1 MSPDHGEVESES
13 LTLRY
18 DPDRHGTGCTP
29 DGRNLMPGP
38 PRPPFRMRSISMRD
52 AVHALSSNQSRRAL
66 AAWQRPNVRELFDSL
81 VPTREELGAW
91 TELLK
96 IEFLRLRCQ
105 HTDRFA
111 ETAARA
117 DAGLIQSRGEGLT
130 EDTETL
136 RAWYAEDKCFML
148 ACHRGLCAF
157 WRREVAG
164 LRAQRR

>member
-1 MSPDHGEVESES
+1 
-13 LTLRY
+13 
-18 DPDRHGTGCTP
+18 
-29 DGRNLMPGP
+29 
-38 PRPPFRMRSISMRD
+38 MRD

-164 LRAQRR
+164 LRAQRRRRRREVYAVIALPFLSSERSRAFSSSARVPSKCCG